1 MTSCP
6 VSRPKGGDS
15 SVAPENWKIA
25 IPTSGPIIHGSG
37 VRSQAHS
44 APLAAHTASAPA
56 IAAIL
61 FLSMA
66 RILPF
71 AANRRFRPVAD

>member
-1 MTSCP
+1 MP
-6 VSRPKGGDS
+6 
-15 SVAPENWKIA
+15 A
-25 IPTSGPIIHGSG
+25 SGPIIHGSG
-37 VRSQAHS
+37 VRSQAHK
-44 APLAAHTASAPA
+44 APLATHTASAPA

-71 AANRRFRPVAD
+71 AAKRGFRPVAD